1 MPSLNFL
8 RVEGSPFEA
17 GAALGRFGAAAV
29 HQRLLA
35 TPAWAHL
42 MQWRGSARL
51 AAMADLV
58 RQRFPRVRQE
68 LEGLA
73 HGLALPFED
82 VLVWNC
88 RGDLWAMS
96 PDGCTTVQLPDPL
109 APRIS
114 HNEDG
119 DPIFAGHCA
128 IAQCDVQG
136 SPGFSS
142 FVYPGSLPGHTIA
155 VTDAGLAVTV
165 NNLRL
170 QHVEAGVPRMV
181 LGRALLDVSS
191 LEQAVALLE
200 ESPKAGGFH
209 LTLAQRGRPEILS
222 VEFVA
227 GACSVQR
234 IEVPS
239 LHSNH
244 AIHPG
249 MRDLPQIITGSSGH
263 RQRRGDALLADAR
276 RAHREVQPLAVLGD
290 RADAKF
296 PIHRDDPADG
306 DEENTLATADIRIGQ
321 SRIDWQVYEHPLG
334 PVRFQM
340 TDGHQSPTSQPSS
353 RQDA

>member
-8 RVEGSPFEA
+8 RIEGSPFDA
-17 GAALGRFGAAAV
+17 GVALGRFGAAVV
-29 HQRLLA
+29 HERLLA
-35 TPAWAHL
+35 SAAWTHL

-51 AAMADLV
+51 AAMAALV
-58 RQRFPRVRQE
+58 RQRFPRIQQE

-73 HGLALPFED
+73 HGLGLPFED
-82 VLVWNC
+82 TLIWNC

-96 PDGCTTVQLPDPL
+96 PDGCTTVQLPDSMV
-109 APRIS
+109 PRIS

-128 IAQCDVQG
+128 IAEVAVAG
-136 SPGFSS
+136 SPRFAS

-155 VTDAGLAVTV
+155 VTDVGLAVTV

-170 QHVEAGVPRMV
+170 QHVEDGVPRMV
-181 LGRALLDVSS
+181 LARALLDASN
-191 LEQAVALLE
+191 LEQAAGLLQE
-200 ESPKAGGFH
+200 TPKAGGFH

-222 VEFVA
+222 VEFGA

-234 IEVPS
+234 VEAPS

-263 RQRRGDALLADAR
+263 RQQRGDALLADAQR
-276 RAHREVQPLAVLGD
+276 KHREVQPLVVLGD
-290 RADAKF
+290 RANAKF
-296 PIHRDDPADG
+296 PIHRDDPTDG
-306 DEENTLATADIRIGQ
+306 DEENTLATADIRVGQ

-340 TDGHQSPTSQPSS
+340 TDGHQSPTSQPTSE
-353 RQDA
+353 DA